1 MVLLYN
7 INSLLSHIILFPKP
21 TAVNMFAVCNYSKI
35 IVVCR
40 KAERCN
46 LKAIFTFIKLHS
58 VGVSFSSNH
67 GV

>member
-1 MVLLYN
+1 MLLLYN
-7 INSLLSHIILFPKP
+7 INSLLSHIIP